1 MKSLF
6 TLLMFVVASHCLH
19 ARITPNDDSNF
30 NVLKYGATGDGNTD
44 DSDVYIILTYHFIVF
59 SWYYLAYTS
68 YLFYDTI
75 FFMLMDFW
83 NLTPI

>member
-44 DSDVYIILTYHFIVF
+44 DSDVYIIFT
-59 SWYYLAYTS
+59 
-68 YLFYDTI
+68 
-75 FFMLMDFW
+75 
-83 NLTPI
+83 